1 MTFADIVDPTSP
13 ATATACNNLCRCL
26 LGAAEAAV
34 IIPMIEHMGRGYC
47 FTFIALVIYV
57 TTPIL
62 LILMRWGP
70 KWREGRAQRTEA
82 ARMMQEVNGNDERE
96 KS

>member
-1 MTFADIVDPTSP
+1 M
-13 ATATACNNLCRCL
+13 
-26 LGAAEAAV
+26 

-47 FTFIALVIYV
+47 FTFIALVIFV

-70 KWREGRAQRTEA
+70 KWREERAQRIEA
-82 ARMMQEVNGNDERE
+82 AQMVQEAKKNDERE